1 MKTNIVGSGLLIVS
15 LAFSTASMAQ
25 DQAGGGETVYKS
37 KCAACHGPTGEG
49 KVGPALKG
57 TQLSEDDI
65 VALLS
70 KGTAGKKAPHAKP
83 MSGLTDEQIK
93 AVAHYIKSMK

>member
-1 MKTNIVGSGLLIVS
+1 MKINVAGSGLLILS
-15 LAFSTASMAQ
+15 LAFSTALMAQ
-25 DQAGGGETVYKS
+25 DQAGDAASVYKS

-57 TQLSEDDI
+57 TQLSEDEI
-65 VALLS
+65 VGLLS
-70 KGTAGKKAPHAKP
+70 KGAAGKKAPHTKP
-83 MSGLTDEQIK
+83 ISGLTDEQIK

>member
-1 MKTNIVGSGLLIVS
+1 MILP
-15 LAFSTASMAQ
+15 LAFSTVLMAQ
-25 DQAGGGETVYKS
+25 DQAGGGATVYKS
-37 KCAACHGPTGEG
+37 KCAACHGAAGEG
-49 KVGPALKG
+49 KVGPALKT

-83 MSGLTDEQIK
+83 ISGLTDEQIK
-93 AVAHYIKSMK
+93 ALAHYIKSMK